1 MLRIM
6 PRAVVTRLAAAALFG
21 IAASMATP
29 VPQAAQAQE
38 VILASAWRV
47 SCGQGQRI
55 MRSRGYRDVR
65 VRSCGGRTHV
75 YRAWRGN
82 SRWEVRMRSSD
93 GRIVDRRRIAR
104 R

>member
-1 MLRIM
+1 M
-6 PRAVVTRLAAAALFG
+6 PRSTLRSAAPRLIAAALAAAAA
-21 IAASMATP
+21 IAFSP
-29 VPQAAQAQE
+29 VPQQAQAQE
-38 VILASAWRV
+38 VIFASTWRV

-55 MRSRGYRDVR
+55 MRNRGYWDVR
-65 VRSCGGRTHV
+65 VRSCGGRFHV

-82 SRWEVRMRSSD
+82 SRWEVWMRSSD

>member
-1 MLRIM
+1 MSRSPLCLAL
-6 PRAVVTRLAAAALFG
+6 PRLFLAAALGAVFTFL
-21 IAASMATP
+21 APAP
-29 VPQAAQAQE
+29 KQAEAQE
-38 VILASAWRV
+38 VILASTWRV

-55 MRSRGYRDVR
+55 MRNRGYWDVR
-65 VRSCGGRTHV
+65 IRSCGGRLHV

-82 SRWEVRMRSSD
+82 SRWEVWMRSSD